1 MRKMFLVMGMLI
13 TASFV
18 FTACEPAA
26 NTNTANKPANAANNA
41 ATAPVSTA
49 AIETD
54 IKKMITDVYA
64 ALAKND
70 TATLDKMYGDN
81 YTLVDLDGS
90 VKTKAER
97 LAELKSGDVKFESI
111 SADEVN
117 VRVNP
122 EGTGAVSIVRATS
135 KSTRKGVATD
145 AQVRVTTVW
154 SKTKDGWRAVSAQ
167 ATPITAAPA
176 KAADPKMPA
185 ANSAA
190 NAAKPPPPAPAN
202 K

>member
-1 MRKMFLVMGMLI
+1 MKKIFLALSMLI
-13 TASFV
+13 AASLLLISCG
-18 FTACEPAA
+18 APAA
-26 NTNTANKPANAANNA
+26 NNAAANKPANAPANNA
-41 ATAPVSTA
+41 NTSAPVNTA

-70 TATLDKMYGDN
+70 TEALNKFYADE

-97 LAELKSGDVKFESI
+97 FAELKSGDVKFESI
-111 SADEVN
+111 SADEIT
-117 VRVNP
+117 VRTNP
-122 EGTGAVSIVRATS
+122 EGTGAVSIARATT

-145 AQVRVTTVW
+145 GQVRVTTIW
-154 SKTKDGWRAVSAQ
+154 SKTKDGWKAVGAH
-167 ATPITAAPA
+167 ATRITAADPP
-176 KAADPKMPA
+176 KAA
-185 ANSAA
+185 AN
-190 NAAKPPPPAPAN
+190 APAN